1 MGGNALA
8 SVGAARC
15 SKVVAEQML
24 SEFRSQFA
32 VTIAR
37 FDVGARIAPIMA
49 YRQKEDFGDLD
60 VLVDSTL
67 FKQVPPVEFV
77 NELSNNYGQPLHWVK
92 NGPVLSIGL
101 PLMEPGRCLQLDL
114 ISTPTEEFDFSLQY
128 FSWNDAGNLIG
139 RVAHKMGLKFGHDGL
154 WLPMR
159 DGTNLF
165 DEILVTRDF
174 SVALRFL
181 GFNAERWKSGF
192 DTLEDIYRF
201 VAAGERFDPSL
212 YPLEHRNHT
221 ARVRDK
227 KRPVYMGFLRWL
239 EAQPSLPVQEW
250 HADKTRYLPEIL
262 EAFPELAE
270 AHQASLQRL
279 SRSKALRAR
288 FNGELVSEWTGLQG
302 KELGK
307 FIAHFKR
314 EHDDFE
320 GWLHSLSDEQL
331 RVEAQ
336 ASHQRVQG
344 LAEDG
349 LHAEISAQ
357 PSPR

>member
-1 MGGNALA
+1 MGGNALS

-15 SKVVAEQML
+15 SKVVAQQML
-24 SEFRSQFA
+24 SEFRARFA
-32 VTIAR
+32 ATTAR
-37 FDVGARIAPIMA
+37 FDIGARIAPIMA

-60 VLVDSTL
+60 VLVDSNL
-67 FKQVPPVEFV
+67 FKQLSPAEFV
-77 NELSNNYGQPLHWVK
+77 NELSNHYGQPLHWVK

-101 PLMEPGRCLQLDL
+101 PLIEPGRCLQLDL
-114 ISTPTEEFDFSLQY
+114 ISTPAEEFDFGLQY

-174 SVALRFL
+174 SAALRFL
-181 GFNAERWKSGF
+181 GFDAERWKSGF
-192 DTLEDIYRF
+192 DTLDDIYRF
-201 VAAGERFDPSL
+201 IAAGERFDPSL
-212 YPLEHRNHT
+212 YPLEHRNHA

-239 EAQPSLPVQEW
+239 EAYPRLPVKEW
-250 HADKTRYLPEIL
+250 HADKTSYLPEIFA
-262 EAFPELAE
+262 AFPELGA
-270 AHQASLQRL
+270 AHQASLERL
-279 SRSKALRAR
+279 RGAKALRAR

-314 EHDDFE
+314 EHGDFE
-320 GWLHSLSDEQL
+320 GWLHCQSDEQL
-331 RVEAQ
+331 RIEAQ
-336 ASHQRVQG
+336 TSYQRFQRLVEG
-344 LAEDG
+344 A
-349 LHAEISAQ
+349 LHADISAQ
-357 PSPR
+357 PSP